1 MNNYFPER
9 GIRMLSK
16 EILKMPKI
24 DLHCHLD
31 GSLTQACLS
40 ELSGREVAVS
50 ELQVSDDCQ
59 NLAEY
64 LEKFD
69 LPLQYLQTAEG
80 LQKAGKAFLMDLVK
94 DNIAY
99 VEVRFAPLLSVNDTL
114 SCKQVMEAVLTGLE
128 EAKRE
133 CGISYNVIACA
144 MRHHKT
150 EDSLQMMRE
159 CREFLGCGLCAV
171 DLAGNEAAFPM
182 ENFRGLFAE
191 AKKMGYPFT
200 LHAGE
205 CGRVENVIES
215 VKAGAKR
222 IGHGIALRGNSEA
235 IEFCKERNIAI
246 EMCPISN
253 MQTKAVSCKE
263 EYPIREFLDAGLNV
277 TLNTDNRMVSNTT
290 ISKEMEFVQSNYGIT
305 DEELRKMTENAIE
318 ASFADDEVKQML
330 WRQV

>member
-1 MNNYFPER
+1 
-9 GIRMLSK
+9 MLSK
-16 EILKMPKI
+16 EILEMPKI

-31 GSLTQACLS
+31 GSLTQACLC

-50 ELQVSDDCQ
+50 ELQVSEDCR

-80 LQKAGKAFLMDLVK
+80 LRKASKAFLMDLKK

-99 VEVRFAPLLSVNDTL
+99 VEVRFAPLLSVNEHL
-114 SCKQVMEAVLTGLE
+114 NCKQVMEAVLTGLE
-128 EAKRE
+128 DAKKE
-133 CGISYNVIACA
+133 CQIPYNVIACA
-144 MRHHKT
+144 MRHHAI
-150 EDSLQMMRE
+150 EDSLQMMKD
-159 CREFLGCGLCAV
+159 CREFLGQGLCAL

-182 ENFRGLFAE
+182 ENFRELFAE

-222 IGHGIALRGNSEA
+222 IGHGIALTGNPEA
-235 IEFCKERNIAI
+235 IQFCKERKIAI

-263 EYPIREFLDAGLNV
+263 DYPIREFLDAGLRV
-277 TLNTDNRMVSNTT
+277 TLNTDNRMVSNST
-290 ISKEMEFVQSNYGIT
+290 IAKEMEFVQMNYGIT
-305 DEELRKMTENAIE
+305 DQELCRMTENAIE
-318 ASFADDEVKQML
+318 ASFAKDEVKQIL
-330 WRQV
+330 WKQMKG

>member
-1 MNNYFPER
+1 
-9 GIRMLSK
+9 MLSK
-16 EILKMPKI
+16 EILEMPKI

-31 GSLTQACLS
+31 GSLTQACLC

-80 LQKAGKAFLMDLVK
+80 LWKASKAFLMDLKK

-99 VEVRFAPLLSVNDTL
+99 VEVRFAPLLSVNEHL
-114 SCKQVMEAVLTGLE
+114 NCKQVMEAVLTGLE
-128 EAKRE
+128 DAKKE
-133 CGISYNVIACA
+133 CQILYNVIACA
-144 MRHHKT
+144 MRHHAI
-150 EDSLQMMRE
+150 EDSLQMMKD
-159 CREFLGCGLCAV
+159 CREFLGQGLCAL

-182 ENFRGLFAE
+182 ENFRELFAE

-222 IGHGIALRGNSEA
+222 IGHGIALTGNPEA
-235 IEFCKERNIAI
+235 IQFCKERKIAI

-263 EYPIREFLDAGLNV
+263 DYPIREFLDAGLRV
-277 TLNTDNRMVSNTT
+277 TLNTDNRMVSNST
-290 ISKEMEFVQSNYGIT
+290 IAKEMEFVQINYGIT
-305 DEELRKMTENAIE
+305 DQELCRMTENAIE
-318 ASFADDEVKQML
+318 ASFAKDEVKQIL
-330 WRQV
+330 WKQMKG

>member
-1 MNNYFPER
+1 
-9 GIRMLSK
+9 MLSS

-31 GSLTQACLS
+31 GSLTQECLS
-40 ELSGREVAVS
+40 QLSGREVAVS

-80 LQKAGKAFLMDLVK
+80 LRKGSKAFLMDLVK
-94 DNIAY
+94 DHIAY
-99 VEVRFAPLLSVNDTL
+99 VEVRFAPLLSVNEHL
-114 SCKQVMEAVLTGLE
+114 NCKQVMEAVLSGLAD
-128 EAKRE
+128 AKKE
-133 CGISYNVIACA
+133 CEISYNVIACA
-144 MRHHKT
+144 MRHHAV
-150 EDSLQMMRE
+150 EDSLQMMKD
-159 CREFLGCGLCAV
+159 CREFLGKGLCAL

-182 ENFRGLFAE
+182 ENFRELFAE

-205 CGRVENVIES
+205 CGRVKNVIES

-222 IGHGIALRGNSEA
+222 IGHGIALRGDPQA
-235 IEFCKERNIAI
+235 IKFCKDHQIAI

-263 EYPIREFLDAGLNV
+263 EYPIREFLDAGLKV

-290 ISKEMEFVQSNYGIT
+290 IAKEMAFVQDNYGIT

-318 ASFADDEVKQML
+318 ASFASDEVKQRL
-330 WRQV
+330 WKILSQ

>member
-1 MNNYFPER
+1 
-9 GIRMLSK
+9 MLSK
-16 EILKMPKI
+16 EILEMPKI

-31 GSLTQACLS
+31 GSLTQACLC

-80 LQKAGKAFLMDLVK
+80 LRKASKAFLMDLKK

-99 VEVRFAPLLSVNDTL
+99 VEVRFAPLLSVNEHL
-114 SCKQVMEAVLTGLE
+114 NCKQVMEAVLTGLE
-128 EAKRE
+128 DAKKE
-133 CGISYNVIACA
+133 CQIPYNVITCV
-144 MRHHKT
+144 MRHHAI
-150 EDSLQMMRE
+150 EDSLQMMKD
-159 CREFLGCGLCAV
+159 CREFLGQGLCAL

-182 ENFRGLFAE
+182 ENFRELFAE

-222 IGHGIALRGNSEA
+222 IGHGIALTGNPEA
-235 IEFCKERNIAI
+235 IQFCKERKIAI

-263 EYPIREFLDAGLNV
+263 DYPIREFLDAGLRV
-277 TLNTDNRMVSNTT
+277 TLNTDNRMVSNST
-290 ISKEMEFVQSNYGIT
+290 IAKEMEFVQINYGIT
-305 DEELRKMTENAIE
+305 DQELCRMTENAIE
-318 ASFADDEVKQML
+318 ASFAKDEVKQIL
-330 WRQV
+330 WKQMKG

>member
-1 MNNYFPER
+1 
-9 GIRMLSK
+9 MLSK
-16 EILKMPKI
+16 EILEMAKI

-31 GSLTQACLS
+31 GSLTQACLC

-80 LQKAGKAFLMDLVK
+80 LRKASKAFLMDLKK

-99 VEVRFAPLLSVNDTL
+99 VEVRFAPLLSVNEHL
-114 SCKQVMEAVLTGLE
+114 NCKQVMEAVLTGLE
-128 EAKRE
+128 DAKKE
-133 CGISYNVIACA
+133 CQIPYNVIACA
-144 MRHHKT
+144 MRHHAI
-150 EDSLQMMRE
+150 EDSLQMMKD
-159 CREFLGCGLCAV
+159 CREFLGQGLCAL

-182 ENFRGLFAE
+182 ENFRELFAE

-222 IGHGIALRGNSEA
+222 IGHGIALTGNPEA
-235 IEFCKERNIAI
+235 IQFCKERKIAI

-263 EYPIREFLDAGLNV
+263 DYPIREFLDAGLRV
-277 TLNTDNRMVSNTT
+277 TLNTDNRMVSNST
-290 ISKEMEFVQSNYGIT
+290 IAKEMEFVQINYGIT
-305 DEELRKMTENAIE
+305 DQELCRMTENAIE
-318 ASFADDEVKQML
+318 ASFAKDEVKQIL
-330 WRQV
+330 WKQMKG

>member
-1 MNNYFPER
+1 
-9 GIRMLSK
+9 MLSK
-16 EILKMPKI
+16 EILEMPKI

-31 GSLTQACLS
+31 GSLTQACLC

-50 ELQVSDDCQ
+50 ELQVSEDCR

-80 LQKAGKAFLMDLVK
+80 LRKASKAFLMDLKK

-99 VEVRFAPLLSVNDTL
+99 VEVRFAPLLSVNEHL
-114 SCKQVMEAVLTGLE
+114 NCKQVMEAVLTGLE
-128 EAKRE
+128 DAKKE
-133 CGISYNVIACA
+133 CQIPYNVIACA
-144 MRHHKT
+144 MRHHAI
-150 EDSLQMMRE
+150 EDSLQMMKD
-159 CREFLGCGLCAV
+159 CREFLGQGLCAL

-182 ENFRGLFAE
+182 ENFRELFAE

-222 IGHGIALRGNSEA
+222 IGHGIALTGNPEA
-235 IEFCKERNIAI
+235 IQFCK
-246 EMCPISN
+246 
-253 MQTKAVSCKE
+253 
-263 EYPIREFLDAGLNV
+263 
-277 TLNTDNRMVSNTT
+277 
-290 ISKEMEFVQSNYGIT
+290 
-305 DEELRKMTENAIE
+305 
-318 ASFADDEVKQML
+318 
-330 WRQV
+330 

>member
-1 MNNYFPER
+1 
-9 GIRMLSK
+9 MLSK
-16 EILKMPKI
+16 EILEMPKI

-31 GSLTQACLS
+31 GSLTQACLC

-50 ELQVSDDCQ
+50 ELQVSEDCR

-80 LQKAGKAFLMDLVK
+80 LRKASKAFLMDLKK

-99 VEVRFAPLLSVNDTL
+99 VEVRFAPLLSVNEHL
-114 SCKQVMEAVLTGLE
+114 NCKQVMEAVLTGLE
-128 EAKRE
+128 DAKKE
-133 CGISYNVIACA
+133 CQIPYNVIACA
-144 MRHHKT
+144 MRHHAI
-150 EDSLQMMRE
+150 EDSLQMMKD
-159 CREFLGCGLCAV
+159 CREFLGQGLCAL

-182 ENFRGLFAE
+182 ENFRELFAE

-222 IGHGIALRGNSEA
+222 IGHGIALTGNPEA
-235 IEFCKERNIAI
+235 IQFCKERKIAI

-263 EYPIREFLDAGLNV
+263 DYPIREFLDAGLRV
-277 TLNTDNRMVSNTT
+277 TLNTDNRMVSNST
-290 ISKEMEFVQSNYGIT
+290 IAKEMEFVQINYGIT
-305 DEELRKMTENAIE
+305 DQELCRMTENAIE
-318 ASFADDEVKQML
+318 ASFAKDEVKQIL
-330 WRQV
+330 WKQMKG

>member
-1 MNNYFPER
+1 
-9 GIRMLSK
+9 MLSK

-330 WRQV
+330 WSRNFKSKIEP

>member
-1 MNNYFPER
+1 
-9 GIRMLSK
+9 MLSK
-16 EILKMPKI
+16 EIMNMPKI

-31 GSLTQACLS
+31 GSLTQACLT
-40 ELSGREVAVS
+40 ELSGREVEIS

-80 LQKAGKAFLMDLVK
+80 LRKASKSFLLNLK
-94 DNIAY
+94 SDNIAY
-99 VEVRFAPLLSVNDTL
+99 VEVRFAPLLSVNENL
-114 SCKQVMEAVLTGLE
+114 NCKQVMEAVLAGLE
-128 EAKRE
+128 DAKKE
-133 CGISYNVIACA
+133 CQISYNVIACV
-144 MRHHKT
+144 MRHHSI
-150 EDSLQMMRE
+150 EDSRQMMKD
-159 CREFLGCGLCAV
+159 CREFLGKGLCAL

-182 ENFRGLFAE
+182 EEFRDLFAE
-191 AKKMGYPFT
+191 AKEMGYPFT

-215 VKAGAKR
+215 VKAGASR
-222 IGHGIALRGNSEA
+222 IGHGIALRGNPEA

-263 EYPIREFLDAGLNV
+263 EYPIREFLDAGLKV
-277 TLNTDNRMVSNTT
+277 TLNTDNRMVSNTS
-290 ISKEMEFVQSNYGIT
+290 IVKEMEFVQKNYGIT
-305 DEELRKMTENAIE
+305 DDELWKMTENAIE
-318 ASFADDEVKQML
+318 ASFASDEVKAIL
-330 WRQV
+330 WKKMQTENK

>member
-1 MNNYFPER
+1 
-9 GIRMLSK
+9 MLSK

-330 WRQV
+330 WQQEFQK

>member
-1 MNNYFPER
+1 
-9 GIRMLSK
+9 MLSK

>member
-1 MNNYFPER
+1 
-9 GIRMLSK
+9 MLSK
-16 EILKMPKI
+16 EILEMPKI

-31 GSLTQACLS
+31 GSLTQACLC

-80 LQKAGKAFLMDLVK
+80 LRKASKAFLMDLKK

-99 VEVRFAPLLSVNDTL
+99 VEVRFAPLLSVNEHL
-114 SCKQVMEAVLTGLE
+114 NCKQVMESVLTGLE
-128 EAKRE
+128 DAKKE
-133 CGISYNVIACA
+133 CQIPYNVIACA
-144 MRHHKT
+144 MRHHAI
-150 EDSLQMMRE
+150 EDSLQMMKD
-159 CREFLGCGLCAV
+159 CREFLGQGLCAL

-182 ENFRGLFAE
+182 ENFRELFAE

-222 IGHGIALRGNSEA
+222 IGHGIALTGNPEA
-235 IEFCKERNIAI
+235 IQFCKERKIAI

-263 EYPIREFLDAGLNV
+263 DYPIREFLDAGLRV
-277 TLNTDNRMVSNTT
+277 TLNTDNRMVSNST
-290 ISKEMEFVQSNYGIT
+290 IAKEMEFVQINYGIT
-305 DEELRKMTENAIE
+305 DQELCRMTENAIE
-318 ASFADDEVKQML
+318 ASFAKDEVKQIL
-330 WRQV
+330 WKQMKG

>member
-1 MNNYFPER
+1 MISN
-9 GIRMLSK
+9 K
-16 EILKMPKI
+16 ILNMPKV

-50 ELQVSDDCQ
+50 ELQVSDDCR
-59 NLAEY
+59 NLAKY

-80 LQKAGKAFLMDLVK
+80 LRKASKAFLLDLKK

-99 VEVRFAPLLSVNDTL
+99 VEVRFAPLLSVSENL
-114 SCKQVMEAVLTGLE
+114 NCKQVMEAVLEGLE
-128 EAKRE
+128 DAKQE
-133 CGISYNVIACA
+133 CQISYNVIACA
-144 MRHHKT
+144 MRHHSI
-150 EDSLQMMRE
+150 EDSLQMMKE
-159 CREFLGCGLCAV
+159 CREFLEHGLCAL

-182 ENFRGLFAE
+182 ENFRELFAE
-191 AKKMGYPFT
+191 AKRMGYPFT

-215 VKAGAKR
+215 VKAGARR
-222 IGHGIALRGNSEA
+222 IGHGIALRGNPEA
-235 IEFCKERNIAI
+235 IAFCRDRKIAI

-263 EYPIREFLDAGLNV
+263 EYPIREFLDAGLLI

-290 ISKEMEFVQSNYGIT
+290 IAKEMAFVQENYGIT
-305 DEELRKMTENAIE
+305 DEELWKVTENAIE
-318 ASFADDEVKQML
+318 ASFADDEIKQML
-330 WRQV
+330 WKRMQR

>member
-1 MNNYFPER
+1 
-9 GIRMLSK
+9 MLSK
-16 EILKMPKI
+16 EILEIPKI

-31 GSLTQACLS
+31 GSLTQACLC

-50 ELQVSDDCQ
+50 ELQVSDDCR

-80 LQKAGKAFLMDLVK
+80 LRKASKAFLMDLKK

-99 VEVRFAPLLSVNDTL
+99 VEVRFAPLLSVNEHL
-114 SCKQVMEAVLTGLE
+114 NCKQVMEAVLTGLE
-128 EAKRE
+128 DAKRE
-133 CGISYNVIACA
+133 CQIPYNVIACA
-144 MRHHKT
+144 MRHHAI
-150 EDSLQMMRE
+150 EDSLQMMKD
-159 CREFLGCGLCAV
+159 CREFLGQGLCAL

-182 ENFRGLFAE
+182 ENFRELFAE

-215 VKAGAKR
+215 VKAGASR
-222 IGHGIALRGNSEA
+222 IGHGIALKGNPEA
-235 IEFCKERNIAI
+235 MKFCKERNIAI

-263 EYPIREFLDAGLNV
+263 EYPIREFLDAGLRV
-277 TLNTDNRMVSNTT
+277 TLNTDNRMVSNST
-290 ISKEMEFVQSNYGIT
+290 IVKEMEFVQINYGIT

-318 ASFADDEVKQML
+318 ASFAEDEVRQML
-330 WRQV
+330 WKQMRS

>member
-1 MNNYFPER
+1 
-9 GIRMLSK
+9 MLSK
-16 EILKMPKI
+16 EILEMPKI

-31 GSLTQACLS
+31 GSMTQACLC

-80 LQKAGKAFLMDLVK
+80 IRKASKAFLMELKK

-99 VEVRFAPLLSVNDTL
+99 VEVRFAPLLSVNEHL
-114 SCKQVMEAVLTGLE
+114 NCKQVMEAVLTGLE
-128 EAKRE
+128 DAKRE
-133 CGISYNVIACA
+133 CQIPYNVIACA
-144 MRHHKT
+144 MRHHAI
-150 EDSLQMMRE
+150 EDSLQMMKD
-159 CREFLGCGLCAV
+159 CREFLGQGLCAL

-182 ENFRGLFAE
+182 ENFRELFAE
-191 AKKMGYPFT
+191 AKKMGYSFT

-215 VKAGAKR
+215 VKAGASR
-222 IGHGIALRGNSEA
+222 IGHGIALKGNSEA
-235 IEFCKERNIAI
+235 MKFCKERNIAI

-263 EYPIREFLDAGLNV
+263 EYPLREFLDAGLRV
-277 TLNTDNRMVSNTT
+277 TLNTDNRMVSNST
-290 ISKEMEFVQSNYGIT
+290 IAKEMEFVQMNYGIT
-305 DEELRKMTENAIE
+305 DEELRRMTENAIE
-318 ASFADDEVKQML
+318 ASFAKDEVKQIL
-330 WRQV
+330 WKQMQS